1 MMTLILLLSAVCC
14 RVAAGPLGH
23 LTEPSTRPAFK
34 VEQLNIVRMLQDACI
49 AALHSNRATNRATVY
64 VCPSG
69 WLVVVTAASVPVF
82 CL

>member
-49 AALHSNRATNRATVY
+49 AALHNHYIVIVRRIVRQFMFAQ
-64 VCPSG
+64 
-69 WLVVVTAASVPVF
+69 AAV
-82 CL
+82 